1 MNYKHLQK
9 LIQNT
14 IRVKK
19 DTDTDNKTGFKNQ
32 NFIVL
37 AKTDMKN
44 LDLLLPIIFNEEN
57 TLIYGFNWLRLVLEI
72 I

>member
-44 LDLLLPIIFNEEN
+44 LDFLLPIILNKEN
-57 TLIYGFNWLRLVLEI
+57 TLIYGFN
-72 I
+72 